1 MTGNREKLVIIGDGE
16 TAELAYD
23 YFSRDKNFDVVGFSV
38 EEAFRHNTVLYGLPV
53 VSLEQME
60 RFFDPKTHTAFVA
73 VSYTRLNRL
82 RSKLYNIAKQKG
94 YPLCSYISPNAFVGT
109 NVEIGDNCF
118 IFENVTI
125 QRGAKIGDNVT
136 IWTGS
141 SVGHRSAIAN
151 NCFIATHVAISGFCS
166 IGENSFLGVNSCT
179 TGNIKIGID
188 CVVGAGAVVIKDT
201 DDRQIC
207 VGNPARPLV
216 NKKTDVFIEG
226 KEAI

>member
-1 MTGNREKLVIIGDGE
+1 MPGNKEKLVIIGDGE

-23 YFSRDKNFDVVGFSV
+23 YFSRDADFIVVGFSA
-38 EEAFRHNTVLYGLPV
+38 EEAFRRNTSLFGLPV
-53 VSLEQME
+53 VPLEQIE
-60 RFFDPKTHTAFVA
+60 QFFDPKTHRAFIA
-73 VSYTRLNRL
+73 ISYTQLNRL
-82 RSKLYNIAKQKG
+82 RTKLFNLVKQKG
-94 YPLCSYISPNAFVGT
+94 YRLCSYISPYAFVGS

-125 QRGAKIGDNVT
+125 QRGSKIGDNVT

-179 TGNIKIGID
+179 TGNIKIGKD
-188 CVVGAGAVVIKDT
+188 CVIGAGAVLIKDT
-201 DDRQIC
+201 AEGQIY
-207 VGNPARPLV
+207 VGNPARTIAG
-216 NKKTDVFIEG
+216 KKTDVFIYG
-226 KEAI
+226 KEAV